1 MPATY
6 LDSIEAYHRA
16 RAARDPREW
25 RERLDT
31 VRYDGARLEDALAE
45 PAVAGQIAV
54 IAEIKRR
61 SPSKGWLGE
70 HVDAAALAREYVA
83 GGASAISVLTDAPHF
98 AGSPEDLD
106 VVRHAVGVP
115 VLRKDFTVSEND
127 VLDTAE
133 MGASGVLLIAALLD
147 GEELARYL
155 ALALEIGLSPLVE
168 VHDAA
173 EAHVAIESGSRL
185 IGVNQRNLHSFE
197 VDPDHAASIIAE
209 LPRDIIRVAESGFR
223 SPDDVRRAAEAG
235 FDAVLVGEVF
245 VTSPAPKDLV
255 NDFATVPRG
264 RPRGS

>member
-1 MPATY
+1 
-6 LDSIEAYHRA
+6 
-16 RAARDPREW
+16 
-25 RERLDT
+25 
-31 VRYDGARLEDALAE
+31 
-45 PAVAGQIAV
+45 
-54 IAEIKRR
+54 
-61 SPSKGWLGE
+61 
-70 HVDAAALAREYVA
+70 
-83 GGASAISVLTDAPHF
+83 
-98 AGSPEDLD
+98 
-106 VVRHAVGVP
+106 
-115 VLRKDFTVSEND
+115 
-127 VLDTAE
+127 

-223 SPDDVRRAAEAG
+223 SPDDVRRAADAG

-264 RPRGS
+264 RPRGN